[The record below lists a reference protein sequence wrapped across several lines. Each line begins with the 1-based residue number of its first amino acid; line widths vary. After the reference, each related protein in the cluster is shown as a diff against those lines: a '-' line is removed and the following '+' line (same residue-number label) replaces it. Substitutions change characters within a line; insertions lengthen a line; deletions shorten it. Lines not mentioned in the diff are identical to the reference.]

1 MRPLY
6 WGRGED
12 TKPLCRRAGRRH
24 RAARC
29 SNVFVLEHFAWG
41 GNLGLFPHS
50 VTLPGR
56 ERFGSEALPFWSKQR
71 TACAAGGCF
80 GDMEPG
86 LGWDPLKHTVPER
99 SG

>member
-6 WGRGED
+6 WGWGKIQSLCAAGLGAATAPPAAAMCLCWNILRGGE
-12 TKPLCRRAGRRH
+12 
-24 RAARC
+24 
-29 SNVFVLEHFAWG
+29 
-41 GNLGLFPHS
+41 NLGLFPHS